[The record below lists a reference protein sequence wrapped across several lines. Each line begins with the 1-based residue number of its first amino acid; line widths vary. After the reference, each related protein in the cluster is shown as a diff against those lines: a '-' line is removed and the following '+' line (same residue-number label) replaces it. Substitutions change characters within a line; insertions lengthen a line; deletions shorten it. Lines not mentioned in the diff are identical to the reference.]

1 MKIVRCA
8 VIASLAG
15 LAACHQNGAGSA
27 ASSAPAVATVNGT
40 TISRTLY
47 DFYLKGVAQGKDPKD
62 LTPQQRQEAL
72 DSLVRAELVAQ
83 QADKD
88 GVTKNPNT
96 ADLLELA
103 RLNAVQQAFSEKFVK
118 DNKPT
123 DQDIKAEYDKQ
134 VALLPHTEY
143 HARHILVDS
152 EDKAKAIIA
161 QLAKGAKFDE
171 LAKKE
176 SSDSSKTSGGD
187 LGWFTPDHMVK
198 PFADAVVALKPGD
211 YTATPVQTQFGWHVI
226 KLEETRP
233 LAAPPFDNPQIK
245 QQLEQMVLREKFKS
259 YVDGLLKTAQVD
271 KKL

>member
-1 MKIVRCA
+1 MKIARVA
-8 VIASLAG
+8 VVASLAG
-15 LAACHQNGAGSA
+15 LAACHKTAGT
-27 ASSAPAVATVNGT
+27 SSSPPVATVNGT
-40 TISRTLY
+40 TISRNLY
-47 DFYLKGVAQGKDPKD
+47 DFYLKGVAQGKNPSE
-62 LTPQQRQEAL
+62 LSPQQREEAL
-72 DSLVRAELVAQ
+72 DSLVRAELVVQ

-88 GVTKNPNT
+88 GVTKEAST
-96 ADLLELA
+96 ADLIELT
-103 RLNAVQQAFSEKFVK
+103 RLNAVQQAFSERFVK

-123 DQDIKAEYDKQ
+123 DQEIKAEYDKQ
-134 VALLPHTEY
+134 VAQLPHTEY

-152 EDKAKAIIA
+152 QDKAQAIIA
-161 QLAKGAKFDE
+161 QLAKGAKFEE
-171 LAKKE
+171 LAKTQ

-211 YTATPVQTQFGWHVI
+211 YTTTPVQTQFGWHVI

-233 LAAPPFDNPQIK
+233 LAPPPFDNPQIK
-245 QQLEQMVLREKFKS
+245 QQLEQMVLRAKFKN